1 MKDEKNIQEV
11 FDLSDYE
18 KCEELRK
25 SKSRSKKN
33 HSKFTL
39 AHSKQPGNTV
49 CSRPRAAGATRPPG
63 HQVGSADTA
72 SSPVLPLS
80 SLGTAALGYWSPL
93 DFII

>member
-1 MKDEKNIQEV
+1 M

-39 AHSKQPGNTV
+39 ARCRQPGTTV
-49 CSRPRAAGATRPPG
+49 GPPPLYSP
-63 HQVGSADTA
+63 GSQG
-72 SSPVLPLS
+72 PELF
-80 SLGTAALGYWSPL
+80 SLWLLLFNWKI
-93 DFII
+93 F

>member
-1 MKDEKNIQEV
+1 M

-39 AHSKQPGNTV
+39 ARCRQPGTTV
-49 CSRPRAAGATRPPG
+49 GSPSLAAALAAGPG
-63 HQVGSADTA
+63 MI
-72 SSPVLPLS
+72 
-80 SLGTAALGYWSPL
+80 SLCLLLFDWKI
-93 DFII
+93 F